1 MSNKWQTR
9 TVDGIPR
16 LHCEFKFDDFAQ
28 ALAFTNRVGDLA
40 EKNGHHPLIT
50 TEWGRVIVEWWTHS
64 KGGIQ
69 PKDEEL
75 AAATS
80 ALYR

>member
-1 MSNKWQTR
+1 MNWETR
-9 TVDGIPR
+9 TVDGIAR
-16 LHCEFKFDDFAQ
+16 LHREFKFDDFVQ

-50 TEWGRVIVEWWTHS
+50 TEWGRVIVEWWTHTE
-64 KGGIQ
+64 KGISAR
-69 PKDEEL
+69 DRDL
-75 AAATS
+75 AEKTD